1 MRPIARLSKMMDGW
15 GYPPID
21 YRLSFRRRSSA
32 RAKIRALID
41 EHPEY
46 VIVAHGRIVRS
57 GGEAFLRRA
66 FSWLL
71 R

>member
-1 MRPIARLSKMMDGW
+1 MMEGS

-21 YRLSFRRRSSA
+21 YRISFRRRSTA
-32 RAKIRALID
+32 RPKIRALID
-41 EHPEY
+41 EHPEH

-57 GGEAFLRRA
+57 GGEAFLRQA

-71 R
+71 I